1 MSQFDAL
8 VGDGEGRGRQPG
20 IDAFSVPPRFADAT
34 FASYRPD
41 PRFPSQE
48 AARTRVAEALRALQ
62 RHEAGSRRWF
72 GLRRRAS
79 GRDWQGL
86 YLDGGFGVGK
96 THLLASAWHAVPD
109 VSRAYLSF
117 QELTY
122 VVGALGMAGALD
134 LFGSADLI
142 CLDEFEL
149 DDPGNTM
156 LATSFVRGTLERGA
170 HIIATS
176 NTLPSDLGRG
186 RFNADEFKREIGQL
200 AAAFESIGI
209 DGEDYRHRRYAGGG
223 PPERLLPA
231 GGRPPVALPPIDWS
245 ALLAGLAAVHPIRYG
260 RIVASLDGLWVR
272 DVESIPEQD
281 TALRVV
287 YFMDKLYDYRVP
299 LALSG
304 DVSLDSLFPSTYG
317 YGSFERNFRR
327 CRSRLYEMLTEPIDV
342 MAIRP
347 AAADD

>member
-1 MSQFDAL
+1 
-8 VGDGEGRGRQPG
+8 
-20 IDAFSVPPRFADAT
+20 
-34 FASYRPD
+34 
-41 PRFPSQE
+41 
-48 AARTRVAEALRALQ
+48 
-62 RHEAGSRRWF
+62 
-72 GLRRRAS
+72 
-79 GRDWQGL
+79 
-86 YLDGGFGVGK
+86 
-96 THLLASAWHAVPD
+96 LASAWHAVPD

-156 LATSFVRGTLERGA
+156 LATSFVRGALDRGA

-231 GGRPPVALPPIDWS
+231 GGRPPVALPAIDWS

-260 RIVASLDGLWVR
+260 RNVASLDGLWVR

-317 YGSFERNFRR
+317 YGSFERKFRR